1 MFRSK
6 RTVLYWSISH
16 DNMRKFILHTVCTI
30 LLLISG
36 TLSLHAQEIRTN
48 DKGEKIIV
56 YPDGTWKY
64 FNKKSKVDPF
74 GSNVATNKVNANNSG
89 NKKEDPNAQYFEEL
103 NAEALVLKRSIDE
116 QAEMENQKYNALR
129 LKQQNYF
136 EGQLV
141 LNQQELEVLNRQL
154 YKADLTESLHLNRVQ
169 LADKLVML
177 TDSMQG
183 VSLTER
189 TVLYDS
195 YLDVKEALRDLMEQE
210 VSLVNEGVINAESV
224 QKDKESSVVSN
235 PKNCKF
241 SFDGKDAITGK
252 LRRTIEPDFL
262 FGFTPENLSDY
273 FKEDDMINCTGSIT
287 ELGGGKVFLL
297 LELRIKS
304 PNAKNAYGG
313 IGRGS
318 VLTLKTFE
326 DEQIRLVCTLG
337 DEGHYN
343 DIKNVYTF
351 RAQYPMS
358 KGEMKVL
365 KRAEVDQARIVW
377 KTGYEDYEVLNV
389 DFFINQFNCLK

>member
-1 MFRSK
+1 
-6 RTVLYWSISH
+6 
-16 DNMRKFILHTVCTI
+16 MRKFILHTVCTI

-48 DKGEKIIV
+48 DRGEKIIV

-74 GSNVATNKVNANNSG
+74 GSNISNTKVKENNLG
-89 NKKEDPNAQYFEEL
+89 NNKEDHNAQYFAEL

-116 QAEMENQKYNALR
+116 QAKIENQKYNALR
-129 LKQQNYF
+129 LRQQNYF
-136 EGQLV
+136 EGLIV

-154 YKADLTESLHLNRVQ
+154 YKADLIESLQLNRVQ

-177 TDSMQG
+177 TDSMQY
-183 VSLTER
+183 VPLSDR

-195 YLDVKEALRDLMEQE
+195 YLDVKEALRGLMEQE
-210 VSLVNEGVINAESV
+210 VSLSTDGTVNVDSANKDNKTSDGEG
-224 QKDKESSVVSN
+224 QT
-235 PKNCKF
+235 NCKF

-262 FGFTPENLSDY
+262 FGFTPENLRDY

-318 VLTLKTFE
+318 ILTLKTFE

>member
-30 LLLISG
+30 LLLSSG
-36 TLSLHAQEIRTN
+36 SLSLHGQEIRTN

-74 GSNVATNKVNANNSG
+74 GSNVAANNVKANNPNS
-89 NKKEDPNAQYFEEL
+89 KEDHNAQYFAEL
-103 NAEALVLKRSIDE
+103 NAEALVLKRSIDQ
-116 QAEMENQKYNALR
+116 QAEVERQKYNALR

-136 EGQLV
+136 EGLIT

-177 TDSMQG
+177 TDSMQS
-183 VSLTER
+183 VSLSER

-195 YLDVKEALRDLMEQE
+195 YLGVKETLRDLMEQG
-210 VSLVNEGVINAESV
+210 VSLVNEELVNVEPTNKS
-224 QKDKESSVVSN
+224 KETADF
-235 PKNCKF
+235 KGQTNCKF

-297 LELRIKS
+297 LEIRIKS